1 MNIAAYCRVSTDK
14 ADQLNSLEAQ
24 KEFFSEYT
32 KRTGDTLV
40 RLYADEGISGTK
52 IKNRKEFLRMMA
64 DAEHG
69 LFDMVVVKDISRF
82 ARNTVDLLQ
91 NVRKLKSLGIETQFL
106 TANMTSMGN
115 SEFVLTIF
123 GALAQ
128 EESANTSKRVKFGKK
143 MNAEK
148 GRVPNIVYGYDKTIG
163 DYFNL
168 AINEEEAAVVRQIYE
183 WYIKDGYGAAKISIF
198 LNERGLRT
206 KRNCQWSQNGVCRIL
221 TNELYTG
228 KIINGKQEV
237 TDFLTGQRADKDE
250 TEWMVVERP
259 DLRIIEPEVFGQAQ
273 QIMQSRG
280 KAFKVDKERQS
291 NKYLFSTLIKCKE
304 CGWSFRRTVRTYKN
318 TYVRWVCSGHN
329 GRGADNCPNAVTVD
343 EEELIEVLQEYFA
356 ELLKAKKNV
365 IRYVVGEFQRV
376 YKAKDE
382 NLNYEKELNAQLAK
396 LQKTRQKYMDMYADD
411 LISREELNDKIG
423 GMRKEIERLENELK
437 MVAYHLTKG
446 EQLESVLGRTFK
458 EIEDITDVHQ
468 MTNAQLK
475 RIIQKIEVDK
485 DGNVDI
491 YLRLLGD
498 LGLDETVL
506 IHHDETESDLRSA
519 DVLFHG
525 AGHGDVQ
532 HRPAERRSYKR
543 RDPERPAGAAA
554 DVCAVLPDQHSCRRT
569 PGRPPGGTAGSA
581 PGVALCR
588 RSGPVRHDGV
598 RHVSGH
604 EPMGYGDLPAA
615 GDRVGALLA
624 PDGGLQF
631 SYGVFLADLFLRSA
645 GAAAVPAAGALRGAC
660 TRLCGRGGGMR
671 DMCKRSRTLVRPGPL
686 AIIPPGA
693 FLNR

>member
-14 ADQLNSLEAQ
+14 EDQLNSLEAQ

-32 KRTGDTLV
+32 KRTGDNLV

-52 IKNRKEFLRMMA
+52 IKNRKEFLRMMS

-91 NVRKLKSLGIETQFL
+91 NVRKLKALGIETQFL

-237 TDFLTGQRADKDE
+237 TDFLTGQRADKD
-250 TEWMVVERP
+250 TSEWMVVERP
-259 DLRIIEPEVFGQAQ
+259 DLRIVDPETFEQAQ

-280 KAFKVDKERQS
+280 QAFKVDKERQS

-329 GRGADNCPNAVTVD
+329 GKGADNCPNAVTVD

-356 ELLKAKKNV
+356 GLLKAKKNV

-382 NLNYEKELNAQLAK
+382 NLNYEKELTSQLAK

-437 MVAYHLTKG
+437 MVSYHLTKG
-446 EQLESVLGRTFK
+446 EQLESILNQTFR
-458 EIEDITDVHQ
+458 EIEDIADVRQ

-475 RIIQKIEVDK
+475 RIIQRIEVDK

-491 YLRLLGD
+491 YLRLFGD

-506 IHHDETESDLRSA
+506 ISHDETVGGQCAQQFR
-519 DVLFHG
+519 V
-525 AGHGDVQ
+525 V
-532 HRPAERRSYKR
+532 RRSCSG
-543 RDPERPAGAAA
+543 PGAA
-554 DVCAVLPDQHSCRRT
+554 HRRREDGRVSGACHLYGR
-569 PGRPPGGTAGSA
+569 PGGQAGSYLQWSEDPMRSYRSGLFGGLTGIRRPPGLALPVPAVFICPGSTAADPWRAA
-581 PGVALCR
+581 PTTGGLCLSIPTTGLFPARCAAGKSPGCR
-588 RSGPVRHDGV
+588 R
-598 RHVSGH
+598 
-604 EPMGYGDLPAA
+604 EWTA
-615 GDRVGALLA
+615 
-624 PDGGLQF
+624 
-631 SYGVFLADLFLRSA
+631 
-645 GAAAVPAAGALRGAC
+645 
-660 TRLCGRGGGMR
+660 
-671 DMCKRSRTLVRPGPL
+671 
-686 AIIPPGA
+686 
-693 FLNR
+693 